1 MAKLSMLSRPM
12 LAGLREELIAL
23 ADLVVKANARV
34 DVVGGKLRESSGS
47 AWLYADRLWVTNHH
61 VIADA
66 RGKVILTNGTQRIT
80 GEVVGKDAETDLAVI
95 RVDTSIDA
103 NPLALK
109 TGPAQ
114 LGELCFAIGAPLGE
128 FADTMSMGIISG
140 LNRRLPQSGGMVL
153 EDVLQ
158 TDAAINHGNSGGPL
172 VDINGSVLGVN
183 TAGIEAANSIGFAVP
198 THTVAEVIPE
208 LIEHGAIA
216 RATIGAKVEIRRV
229 GMSVV
234 NELLVLEI
242 HDEQSPLRPGDILHA
257 IDGRPLSRRA
267 DLMRALRRDVI
278 NREVSVLLQRDG
290 VRKEFVITPL
300 VRPK

>member
-1 MAKLSMLSRPM
+1 MFSRP
-12 LAGLREELIAL
+12 LLVALREELISL

-34 DVVGGKLRESSGS
+34 DIVGGKLRESSGS

-66 RGKVILTNGTQRIT
+66 RGKVILTNGTQRIA
-80 GEVVGKDAETDLAVI
+80 GEVVGKDADTDLAVI
-95 RVDTSIDA
+95 RVDTSVEA
-103 NPLALK
+103 NPLVLK
-109 TGPAQ
+109 TESAK

-172 VDINGSVLGVN
+172 VDINGFVLGVN
-183 TAGIEAANSIGFAVP
+183 TAGIDAANSIGFAVP
-198 THTVAEVIPE
+198 TQTVAEVVPE
-208 LIEHGAIA
+208 LIEHGSIA
-216 RATIGAKVEIRRV
+216 RATIGVKVEIRRV

-242 HDEQSPLRPGDILHA
+242 HDERSPLRPGDILHA

-267 DLMRALRRDVI
+267 DLMRALHRNVI

-300 VRPK
+300 GRMK